1 MNYWWV
7 NLGETYKYEV
17 KGFMWSP
24 QLSARGP
31 VPAYENMKH
40 IRPGDVIFAFANTYL
55 KAIGVAVSPAQASP
69 KPDFG
74 QRGTYWDNEGWL
86 VEVQFTELSKP
97 VRIREYMELIGPTLP
112 EKYSPLQGNGNA
124 NQAYL
129 FNVPDK
135 MADALAV
142 VIGSE
147 FSSVTS
153 QPVNLLQDETVFDSV
168 EASLRMRMEISETE
182 KLQLVKSR
190 RGQGLFKANVRLVE
204 SACRVTGV
212 NQISM
217 LRASHVK
224 PWSVS
229 DDQEKVD
236 GFNGLLL
243 APHVDHLFDKGYITF
258 ERQGEM
264 VISPN
269 LKVEVL
275 NKWSIP
281 QVLNVG
287 SFSSEQGEYLNYH
300 QENVFIGA
308 GWNS

>member
-1 MNYWWV
+1 
-7 NLGETYKYEV
+7 
-17 KGFMWSP
+17 
-24 QLSARGP
+24 
-31 VPAYENMKH
+31 
-40 IRPGDVIFAFANTYL
+40 
-55 KAIGVAVSPAQASP
+55 
-69 KPDFG
+69 
-74 QRGTYWDNEGWL
+74 
-86 VEVQFTELSKP
+86 
-97 VRIREYMELIGPTLP
+97 MELVGPTLP
-112 EKYSPLQGNGNA
+112 EKYSPLQANGNA

-129 FNVPDK
+129 FGVPDE
-135 MADALAV
+135 MAKALAV

-147 FSSVTS
+147 FSVITS
-153 QPVNLLQDETVFDSV
+153 SPVNLNPDELEFDSV

-229 DDQEKVD
+229 DDHEKID

-258 ERQGEM
+258 ESKGEM

-269 LKVEVL
+269 LAVEIL
-275 NKWSIP
+275 KKWSIP
-281 QVLNVG
+281 EILNVG
-287 SFSSEQGEYLNYH
+287 SFSSEQSEYLNYH
-300 QENVFIGA
+300 QENVFA
-308 GWNS
+308 GVA

>member
-1 MNYWWV
+1 MSYWWV

-24 QLSARGP
+24 QLGARGP
-31 VPAYENMKH
+31 VPAYENMKK
-40 IRPGDVIFAFANTYL
+40 IAPGDVIFAFADTYI
-55 KAIGVAVSPAQASP
+55 KAIGIAVTPAQASP

-74 QRGTYWDNEGWL
+74 QKGTYWDNEGWL
-86 VEVQFTELSKP
+86 VEVQFTELARP
-97 VRIREYMELIGPTLP
+97 VRIREYMELIRPTLP
-112 EKYSPLQGNGNA
+112 EKYSPLQANGNA

-129 FNVPDK
+129 FGVPDE
-135 MADALAV
+135 MAKALAV

-147 FSSVTS
+147 FSVITS
-153 QPVNLLQDETVFDSV
+153 SPVNLNPDELEFDSV

-229 DDQEKVD
+229 DDHEKID

-258 ERQGEM
+258 ESKGEM

-269 LKVEVL
+269 LAVEIL
-275 NKWSIP
+275 KKWSIP
-281 QVLNVG
+281 EILNVG
-287 SFSSEQGEYLNYH
+287 SFSSEQSEYLNYH
-300 QENVFIGA
+300 QENVFA
-308 GWNS
+308 GVA

>member
-1 MNYWWV
+1 
-7 NLGETYKYEV
+7 
-17 KGFMWSP
+17 MWSP
-24 QLSARGP
+24 QMPARGRSHYY
-31 VPAYENMKH
+31 ANMLLIK
-40 IRPGDVIFAFANTYL
+40 PGDAILAFHDSQI
-55 KAIGVAVSPAQASP
+55 KAIGIAVSPAQASP

-74 QRGTYWDNEGWL
+74 QKGTYWDNEGWL
-86 VEVQFTELSKP
+86 VEVQFNELTRP
-97 VRIREYMELIGPTLP
+97 VRIRDYMELVGPALP
-112 EKYSPLQGNGNA
+112 DKYSPLQANGNA

-129 FNVPDK
+129 FNVPGE
-135 MADALAV
+135 MANALAV

-147 FSSVTS
+147 FSAITS
-153 QPVNLLQDETVFDSV
+153 QPVNLLLDETVFDSV

-229 DDQEKVD
+229 DDQEKID

-258 ERQGEM
+258 EKMGEM
-264 VISPN
+264 VISPSLN
-269 LKVEVL
+269 VDVL

-287 SFSSEQGEYLNYH
+287 SFSTEQGEYLSYH
-300 QENVFIGA
+300 QESVFVA
-308 GWNS
+308 S

>member
-1 MNYWWV
+1 
-7 NLGETYKYEV
+7 
-17 KGFMWSP
+17 MWSP
-24 QLSARGP
+24 QLGARGL
-31 VPAYENMKH
+31 VPSYENMKK
-40 IRPGDVIFAFANTYL
+40 IAPGDVIFAFADTYI
-55 KAIGVAVSPAQASP
+55 KAIGIATSPAQSSP

-74 QRGTYWDNEGWL
+74 SKGTHWDNEGWL
-86 VEVQFTELSKP
+86 VEVQFTELARP
-97 VRIREYMELIGPTLP
+97 VRIREYMELVGPTLP
-112 EKYSPLQGNGNA
+112 EKYSPLQANGNA

-129 FNVPDK
+129 FGVPDE
-135 MADALAV
+135 MAKALAV

-147 FSSVTS
+147 FSVITS
-153 QPVNLLQDETVFDSV
+153 SPVNLNPDELEFDSV

-229 DDQEKVD
+229 DDHEKID

-258 ERQGEM
+258 ESKGEM

-269 LKVEVL
+269 LAVEIL
-275 NKWSIP
+275 KKWSIP
-281 QVLNVG
+281 EILNVG
-287 SFSSEQGEYLNYH
+287 SFSSEQSEYLNYH
-300 QENVFIGA
+300 QENVFA
-308 GWNS
+308 GVA

>member
-1 MNYWWV
+1 MSYWWV
-7 NLGETYKYEV
+7 NLGSTYKDEV

-24 QLSARGP
+24 QRAARGRSQS
-31 VPAYENMKH
+31 YDNMLL
-40 IRPGDVIFAFANTYL
+40 INPGDVIFAFHDSKI
-55 KAIGVAVSPAQASP
+55 KAVGISTSLAQPCP

-74 QRGTYWDNEGWL
+74 KNGVHWSNEGWL
-86 VEVQFTELSKP
+86 VEVQFRELNNSL
-97 VRIREYMELIGPTLP
+97 RIRDHMDLVGPTLP
-112 EKYSPLQGNGNA
+112 SKYSPIRNDGDGN
-124 NQAYL
+124 QSYL
-129 FNVPDK
+129 FNVPDE
-135 MADALAV
+135 MAAV
-142 VIGSE
+142 IAKLIGPQFSDIIGQPINFVIE
-147 FSSVTS
+147 D
-153 QPVNLLQDETVFDSV
+153 QKLDSV
-168 EASLRMRMEISETE
+168 EASLLMRMEISETE

-229 DDQEKVD
+229 DDHEKID

-258 ERQGEM
+258 ESKGEM

-269 LKVEVL
+269 LNVEIL
-275 NKWSIP
+275 KRWSIP
-281 QVLNVG
+281 QILNVG
-287 SFSSEQGEYLNYH
+287 SFSSEQSEYLNYH
-300 QENVFIGA
+300 QENVFVA
-308 GWNS
+308 S

>member
-1 MNYWWV
+1 
-7 NLGETYKYEV
+7 
-17 KGFMWSP
+17 MWSP
-24 QLSARGP
+24 QLGARGP
-31 VPAYENMKH
+31 VAAYENMKH
-40 IRPGDVIFAFANTYL
+40 IRPGDVIFAFADTYI
-55 KAIGVAVSPAQASP
+55 KAIGIAVSPAQASP

-74 QRGTYWDNEGWL
+74 QKGTYWDNDGWL
-86 VEVQFTELSKP
+86 VEVQFTELTKP
-97 VRIREYMELIGPTLP
+97 IRIREYMELVGPTLP
-112 EKYSPLQGNGNA
+112 GKYSPLQANGNA

-129 FNVPDK
+129 FSVPLGMANV
-135 MADALAV
+135 LAT
-142 VIGSE
+142 VIGTE
-147 FSSVTS
+147 FSAITS
-153 QPVNLLQDETVFDSV
+153 QPVNLLIDDTSFDSV

-229 DDQEKVD
+229 DDQEKID

-258 ERQGEM
+258 ESKGEL
-264 VISPN
+264 VLSPN
-269 LKVEVL
+269 LNIEIL
-275 NKWSIP
+275 DRWSIP
-281 QVLNVG
+281 KVLNVG
-287 SFSSEQGEYLNYH
+287 SFSAEQAVYLNYH
-300 QENVFIGA
+300 QEKVFVA
-308 GWNS
+308 S

>member
-24 QLSARGP
+24 QLGARGP
-31 VPAYENMKH
+31 VPAYENMKL
-40 IRPGDVIFAFANTYL
+40 IRPGDVIFAFADTYI
-55 KAIGVAVSPAQASP
+55 KAIGIAVSPAQASP

-74 QRGTYWDNEGWL
+74 QKGTYWDNEGWL
-86 VEVQFTELSKP
+86 VEVQFNELTKP
-97 VRIREYMELIGPTLP
+97 VRIRDYMELIGATLP
-112 EKYSPLQGNGNA
+112 DKYSPLQANGNA

-129 FNVPDK
+129 FNVPIE
-135 MADALAV
+135 MANALAV

-147 FSSVTS
+147 FSAITS
-153 QPVNLLQDETVFDSV
+153 QPVNLLLDETVFDSV

-229 DDQEKVD
+229 DDQEKID

-258 ERQGEM
+258 EKMGEM
-264 VISPN
+264 VISPSLN
-269 LKVEVL
+269 VDVL

-281 QVLNVG
+281 QVLNVR
-287 SFSSEQGEYLNYH
+287 SFSIEQSEYLRYH
-300 QENVFIGA
+300 QESVFVA
-308 GWNS
+308 S